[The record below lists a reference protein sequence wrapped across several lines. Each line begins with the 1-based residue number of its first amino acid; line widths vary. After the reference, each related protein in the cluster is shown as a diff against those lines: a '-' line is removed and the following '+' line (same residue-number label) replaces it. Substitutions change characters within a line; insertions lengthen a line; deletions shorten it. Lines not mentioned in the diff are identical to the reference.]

1 MTIYSSLHIATAY
14 ESSESSHSLLQIKSS
29 PNIGIHAYCA
39 VHVLTGLNAAFDF
52 YIHMA
57 YTRAVEVE
65 RVIN

>member
-14 ESSESSHSLLQIKSS
+14 RSSESSHSLLQIKSS
-29 PNIGIHAYCA
+29 LTGIHAYCA
-39 VHVLTGLNAAFDF
+39 IHALTDSNAAFDF

-57 YTRAVEVE
+57 YTHVVKVE